1 MKTTSDFRGV
11 NDLAAR
17 SLLAFNELC
26 DNGKVDDESISKVA
40 AEYRNE
46 VESLS
51 RREQEALAKEMI
63 DQYFDGLK
71 RKVDKVIKIPRVP
84 VGQKEHGP
92 KGFKRTPSLLTTT
105 RSTEEIQQHIK
116 LMKMY
121 LLCIELIFS
130 AELQR
135 FSHRIFTLL
144 KEKGLYRH
152 QMKRYA
158 NALKDAT
165 DRLQRL
171 SNITN
176 RELVTEQ
183 AEMVSARKLYA
194 ADYYEDGGD
203 FINRLSA
210 GFHRMFEVE
219 LKRLRMDNKWIAEQ
233 MNLNYPDLMAEIF
246 TLQALASTDIE
257 LLAHCQK
264 NIMNFG
270 RGKIRDKGVRGSHSE
285 PLLNAAKALADQ
297 FVDRNVDI
305 PSEPAMLMRK
315 HKKEFHQRLTSP
327 EMFDLFN
334 GQFLAL
340 KMDFVEY
347 YFARLRME
355 QEEGK
360 VNMAAIREVWYRLG
374 SKEKVRQMFKELK
387 RIPMLE
393 DEEAEALDLAK
404 SIAMSEKKQE
414 AMNSFRSLCVNDER
428 ILPPEEPKEVWQ
440 YRVLRIVARKSNG
453 IIPNEI
459 LASLMQA
466 HGTKKAL
473 MEELKKAGF
482 ELKPTLNKVRKMK
495 ASELKQ
501 IA

>member
-1 MKTTSDFRGV
+1 M
-11 NDLAAR
+11 
-17 SLLAFNELC
+17 
-26 DNGKVDDESISKVA
+26 
-40 AEYRNE
+40 
-46 VESLS
+46 
-51 RREQEALAKEMI
+51 
-63 DQYFDGLK
+63 
-71 RKVDKVIKIPRVP
+71 
-84 VGQKEHGP
+84 
-92 KGFKRTPSLLTTT
+92 LTTT
-105 RSTEEIQQHIK
+105 RSKEEIQQHIEV
-116 LMKMY
+116 MQMY
-121 LLCIELIFS
+121 LLCVELIFS

-135 FSHRIFTLL
+135 YAHHTLKLL
-144 KEKGLYRH
+144 KEKNLYRH

-158 NALKDAT
+158 NTLKDET
-165 DRLQRL
+165 EKLQRMCNV
-171 SNITN
+171 SN
-176 RELVTEQ
+176 RELVTAQ
-183 AEMVSARKLYA
+183 AGMVSAKGLYA
-194 ADYYEDGGD
+194 KDYYEDGGD
-203 FINRLSA
+203 IINRLSA
-210 GFHRMFEVE
+210 GFHRMFGVE
-219 LKRLRMDNKWIAEQ
+219 LKRLRMDNKWMAEQ
-233 MNLNYPDLMAEIF
+233 MNLKHPDLMAEIF

-264 NIMNFG
+264 NIMSYG

-297 FVDRNVDI
+297 FVSRNTDV
-305 PSEPAMLMRK
+305 PMEPAMMIRR
-315 HKKEFHQRLTSP
+315 HTKEFHQRLTSSD
-327 EMFDLFN
+327 MFDFFN

-347 YFARLRME
+347 YLARLRME
-355 QEEGK
+355 QEDGK
-360 VNMAAIREVWYRLG
+360 VNIAAIREVWYRMG
-374 SKEKVRQMFKELK
+374 SKEKVRQLFKELN
-387 RIPMLE
+387 RIPIPKNE
-393 DEEAEALDLAK
+393 DADVLDLAK
-404 SIAMSEKKQE
+404 SIAMSKKKQE

-473 MEELKKAGF
+473 IEQLEKAGF

>member
-1 MKTTSDFRGV
+1 MKTTNEFRGV

-51 RREQEALAKEMI
+51 RREQEALTKEMI
-63 DQYFDGLK
+63 DRFFDGLK
-71 RKVDKVIKIPRVP
+71 RKEDRVTSIRGVP
-84 VGQKEHGP
+84 VGQKKHGS
-92 KGFKRTPSLLTTT
+92 KGFRRSPSLLTTT
-105 RSTEEIQQHIK
+105 RSTEEIQQHIE
-116 LMKMY
+116 MMQMY
-121 LLCIELIFS
+121 LLCVELIFS

-135 FSHRIFTLL
+135 YAHHILKLL
-144 KEKGLYRH
+144 QEKGLYRH

-158 NALKDAT
+158 NALKEAT
-165 DRLQRL
+165 ERLQRMCNV
-171 SNITN
+171 SN
-176 RELVTEQ
+176 RELVTAQ
-183 AEMVSARKLYA
+183 AEMVSAKGLYVK
-194 ADYYEDGGD
+194 DYYEDGGD
-203 FINRLSA
+203 IINRLSA
-210 GFHRMFEVE
+210 GFHRMFGVE
-219 LKRLRMDNKWIAEQ
+219 LKRLRLDNKWIAEQ
-233 MNLNYPDLMAEIF
+233 MNLKHPDLIAEIF

-257 LLAHCQK
+257 LLEHCQK
-264 NIMNFG
+264 DIMNYG

-285 PLLNAAKALADQ
+285 PMLGAAKALADQ
-297 FVDRNVDI
+297 FVDRNVYI
-305 PSEPAMLMRK
+305 PTEPAIMMRN
-315 HKKEFHQRLTSP
+315 HMKEFHQRLTSP
-327 EMFDLFN
+327 DMLDFFN

-355 QEEGK
+355 QEEGR
-360 VNMAAIREVWYRLG
+360 VNLAAIRDVWYRMG
-374 SKEKVRQMFKELK
+374 SKGKVKQLFKELFRMPISK
-387 RIPMLE
+387 
-393 DEEAEALDLAK
+393 EEGTDALDLAR
-404 SIAMSEKKQE
+404 SISLSKKKQE

-440 YRVLRIVARKSNG
+440 HRVLRIVARKSNG
-453 IIPNEI
+453 VIPNEI

-473 MEELKKAGF
+473 MEQLEKAGF

>member
-1 MKTTSDFRGV
+1 MKNFGKTT
-11 NDLAAR
+11 R
-17 SLLAFNELC
+17 S
-26 DNGKVDDESISKVA
+26 
-40 AEYRNE
+40 
-46 VESLS
+46 
-51 RREQEALAKEMI
+51 M
-63 DQYFDGLK
+63 
-71 RKVDKVIKIPRVP
+71 
-84 VGQKEHGP
+84 
-92 KGFKRTPSLLTTT
+92 LTTT
-105 RSTEEIQQHIK
+105 RSTEEIQQHIEK
-116 LMKMY
+116 MQMY
-121 LLCIELIFS
+121 LLCVELIFS
-130 AELQR
+130 AEMQR
-135 FSHRIFTLL
+135 YSHHIFTLL
-144 KEKGLYRH
+144 NEKGLYRH
-152 QMKRYA
+152 QTKKYA
-158 NALKDAT
+158 NALKEAT

-176 RELVTEQ
+176 RELVTAQ
-183 AEMVSARKLYA
+183 AEMVSTRKLYVK
-194 ADYYEDGGD
+194 DYYEDGGD
-203 FINRLSA
+203 IINRLSA
-210 GFHRMFEVE
+210 GFHRMFGVE

-233 MNLNYPDLMAEIF
+233 MNLKHPDLMAEIF

-270 RGKIRDKGVRGSHSE
+270 RGRIRDKGVRGSHSE

-297 FVDRNVDI
+297 FVDRRADI
-305 PSEPAMLMRK
+305 PVEPAMLMRK
-315 HKKEFHQRLTSP
+315 HMNEFHQRLTST
-327 EMFDLFN
+327 EMLDLFN

-360 VNMAAIREVWYRLG
+360 VNMAAIREVWHRLG
-374 SKEKVRQMFKELK
+374 TKEKVLQLFKELK
-387 RIPMLE
+387 RMPMLE
-393 DEEAEALDLAK
+393 DEDVEALDLAK
-404 SIAMSEKKQE
+404 SIAMSKKKQE

-440 YRVLRIVARKSNG
+440 YRVLRTVARKSNG
-453 IIPNEI
+453 IIPDEI

-473 MEELKKAGF
+473 MEQLKKAGF